1 MKAVATAYFDPVEST
16 GSIPS
21 LAPGPASG
29 LTRRRS
35 LIVAGLLFFAF
46 ASLYSSYAMI
56 TRVYPLFLPGQQPPS
71 LPFSPSFPGFER
83 PPDAL
88 AAEDDRINILV
99 IGLDRRPKEA
109 DTGIYRSDTMIVLT
123 IHPGAKKAAM
133 VSFPR
138 DLWVQIPFPGG
149 GVIETRMNEAYEY
162 GQILKQQGKYN
173 GDGPSMVKQM
183 LQHNFGISIDNYV
196 VLDFDGF
203 IQLID
208 ALGGINIYLPDRVA
222 YWYSTNELGYDQY
235 YYDVG
240 PGYYSFTGE
249 DALAYARY
257 RNDSDL
263 YRIQRQQRVIFA
275 AVNKSLSVNML
286 KRAPQLWDRYH
297 NAVKTDITV
306 FRVPGLASLVNGI
319 TTDAIVAYS
328 IGDAVIGF
336 GGYDGASLLRMLPDK
351 GVAMIGSAFRPPAV
365 ARENAKVSLVS
376 LSGSSAQL
384 KQAEFYLQ
392 LQGIAAENLS
402 RGSLPAGERP
412 TKAEVVY
419 GPGAETTAR
428 FVARWLGIEGS
439 LHHDAAAGP
448 TVTVV
453 LDADTKVAL
462 VAFPGTD
469 GGAAPASRYQGIDT
483 GRFDPYRPPST
494 NESNRPTPV
503 APTFPNPFGG
513 TPVPN
518 PFAGS
523 PTPTPTATPT
533 AQPNP
538 FGGTP
543 KPN

>member
-1 MKAVATAYFDPVEST
+1 
-16 GSIPS
+16 
-21 LAPGPASG
+21 
-29 LTRRRS
+29 
-35 LIVAGLLFFAF
+35 
-46 ASLYSSYAMI
+46 MI
-56 TRVYPLFLPGQQPPS
+56 TRVDQLFLPGKQLA
-71 LPFSPSFPGFER
+71 LPFSVPGVEG

-109 DTGIYRSDTMIVLT
+109 DTGIYRADTMIVLT
-123 IHPGAKKAAM
+123 IHPGSKRAAM

-138 DLWVQIPFPGG
+138 DLWIQIPLPSG
-149 GVIETRMNEAYEY
+149 GVIETRMNETYEY
-162 GQILKQQGKYN
+162 GQILKQQGKYD
-173 GDGPSMVKQM
+173 GDGPTMVKQM
-183 LQHNFGISIDNYV
+183 LQHNFGIGIDNYA

-222 YWYSTNELGYDQY
+222 YWYSTNELGYDEY

-240 PGYYSFTGE
+240 PGYYYFTGE

-275 AVNKSLSVNML
+275 AVNKSLSVDML
-286 KRAPQLWDRYH
+286 SRAPQLWERYH
-297 NAVKTDITV
+297 GAVKTDISV
-306 FRVPGLASLVNGI
+306 FRVPGLAALVKGI
-319 TTDAIVAYS
+319 TTDAIVPYS

-336 GGYDGASLLRMLPDK
+336 SGYDGASLLRMLPDK
-351 GVAMIGSAFRPPAV
+351 GVGIIGSTFRPPAV

-376 LSGSSAQL
+376 LTGNSTQL

-412 TKAEVVY
+412 TKAEVIY
-419 GPGAETTAR
+419 GPRAEVTAR
-428 FVARWLGIEGS
+428 FLARWLGGS
-439 LHHDAAAGP
+439 LHQDFAAGS

-453 LDADTKVAL
+453 LDADTRLAQ

-469 GGAAPASRYQGIDT
+469 SGAAPASRYQGINT
-483 GRFDPYRPPST
+483 GQFNPFQPPPST
-494 NESNRPTPV
+494 NEPNRPTPV
-503 APTFPNPFGG
+503 VPTVTSRPAG
-513 TPVPN
+513 TPVPS
-518 PFAGS
+518 PSGS
-523 PTPTPTATPT
+523 PTPTRTATPAPGATATPT
-533 AQPNP
+533 AQP
-538 FGGTP
+538 GSTGTP
-543 KPN
+543 RPN